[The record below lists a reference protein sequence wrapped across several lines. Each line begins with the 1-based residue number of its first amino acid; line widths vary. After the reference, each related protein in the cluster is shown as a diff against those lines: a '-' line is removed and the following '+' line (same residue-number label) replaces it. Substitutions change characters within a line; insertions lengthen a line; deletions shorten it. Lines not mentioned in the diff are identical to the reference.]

1 MKLAYANL
9 DLEALSARWW
19 IFAVRGIVA
28 VLFGVAAIVWPAIT
42 VLALTLLWGAYAL
55 TDGVLELTLAARAGR
70 AGKRWGWLLLSGL
83 VSIGAAVIAA
93 LWPAI
98 TALAL
103 LMLIAVWAV
112 FTGVAQIVAAI
123 ELRRVIRGEWLL
135 ALSGVLSVAFGVLM
149 MIFPGAGAL
158 AVVSIIAAYAIVFGV
173 FMTGLGIRMHR
184 WSKSRDRFV
193 PTGGIAAS
201 HA

>member
-1 MKLAYANL
+1 MKLAYATL

-19 IFAVRGIVA
+19 IFVVRGIA
-28 VLFGVAAIVWPAIT
+28 AILFGVAAMVWPAIT

-55 TDGVLELTLAARAGR
+55 ADGVLGLTLAARAGR
-70 AGKRWGWLLLSGL
+70 AGKRWGWLFFSGL
-83 VSIGAAVIAA
+83 VSIGAAVIAVV
-93 LWPAI
+93 WPAI

-112 FTGVAQIVAAI
+112 FTGAAQIVAAI

-135 ALSGVLSVAFGVLM
+135 ALSGVLSIVFGVLM

-158 AVVSIIAAYAIVFGV
+158 AVVGVIAAYAIVFGV
-173 FMTGLGIRMHR
+173 FMMGLGIRMHR
-184 WSKSRDRFV
+184 GSKSRDRLA
-193 PTGGIAAS
+193 PAGGIAS